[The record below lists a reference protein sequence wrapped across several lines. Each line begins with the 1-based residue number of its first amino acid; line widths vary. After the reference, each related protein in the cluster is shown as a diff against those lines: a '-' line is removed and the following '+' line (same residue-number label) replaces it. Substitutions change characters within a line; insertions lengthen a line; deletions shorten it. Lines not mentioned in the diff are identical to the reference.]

1 MSLDVLA
8 DMVMESDAVRRWRL
22 HELVRA
28 GYQATDALILSR
40 RPDIDLHRAVE
51 LLERGCPP
59 ETALR
64 ILL

>member
-1 MSLDVLA
+1 MSPEVLA
-8 DMVMESDAVRRWRL
+8 DVVMESDPVRRWRL
-22 HELVRA
+22 YELIRA
-28 GYQATDALILSR
+28 GYQATDALILSQ
-40 RPDIDLHRAVE
+40 RPEIDLHRAVE